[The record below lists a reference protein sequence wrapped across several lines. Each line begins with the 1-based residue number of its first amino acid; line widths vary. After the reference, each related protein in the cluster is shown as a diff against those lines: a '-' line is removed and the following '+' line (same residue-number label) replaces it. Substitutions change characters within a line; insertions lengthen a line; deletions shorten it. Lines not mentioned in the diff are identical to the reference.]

1 MLGVMLGCAGCSLLG
16 QKGKTEP
23 SKHQTLFFSFFLF
36 YFKFFLYFF
45 CLNSNLLFEF
55 EIGFHIQQVMSTKI
69 EILI

>member
-23 SKHQTLFFSFFLF
+23 SKHQTLFFLFLF

-45 CLNSNLLFEF
+45 
-55 EIGFHIQQVMSTKI
+55 V
-69 EILI
+69 